1 MGYRLQLKRKDR
13 HPLCSLSHWQIQ
25 TPDAPWSALSSG
37 RPPPCQAAA
46 QPLLPAGHPCQLTPP
61 ICPTCSAPRV
71 SLAPLTP
78 LHPAGQVGH
87 QQVQLDQPEAV
98 PVHPHRHLC
107 PPCLAHSLPLAAH
120 HNGLLH
126 QRGGD
131 QGAGDGDIW
140 AALRPPL
147 VRLPP
152 LLPACPP
159 CSTCCHQKLFDCVG
173 STPWQAPVARSFQFS
188 AFSTK

>member
-1 MGYRLQLKRKDR
+1 MG
-13 HPLCSLSHWQIQ
+13 
-25 TPDAPWSALSSG
+25 DAPWSALPSG

-78 LHPAGQVGH
+78 L
-87 QQVQLDQPEAV
+87 
-98 PVHPHRHLC
+98 
-107 PPCLAHSLPLAAH
+107 
-120 HNGLLH
+120 
-126 QRGGD
+126 
-131 QGAGDGDIW
+131 
-140 AALRPPL
+140 
-147 VRLPP
+147 PP

-173 STPWQAPVARSFQFS
+173 STPWQAPVAPVLCILHKIAKCNQNLLPFKLGLKTEF
-188 AFSTK
+188 